1 MATGVSRRARER
13 YLESDKEDGP
23 GHCCQDQGHRE
34 RIASQAV
41 LPTLQ
46 GSRHGA
52 VRKNCVKH
60 TQPTERCGSYV
71 ADEQCN
77 ARLMSGPQYHMR
89 RRHALLKMLTAVA
102 HTSCMPHKGSSG
114 CM

>member
-60 TQPTERCGSYV
+60 TQPKGVVLMWQMSSAMPGSC
-71 ADEQCN
+71 Q
-77 ARLMSGPQYHMR
+77 ARS
-89 RRHALLKMLTAVA
+89 TI
-102 HTSCMPHKGSSG
+102 
-114 CM
+114 